1 MTKTLV
7 SAPIASP
14 VVEWK
19 LPASLNEICID
30 ANHNPQLSRILQ
42 SLAAGVSDCH
52 SNRWRGG
59 QMRPQYLVIP
69 KNQWIEMIVPEI
81 AENRKEK
88 EMDKSEAK
96 LGHEN
101 PG

>member
-1 MTKTLV
+1 
-7 SAPIASP
+7 
-14 VVEWK
+14 
-19 LPASLNEICID
+19 
-30 ANHNPQLSRILQ
+30 
-42 SLAAGVSDCH
+42 
-52 SNRWRGG
+52 
-59 QMRPQYLVIP
+59 MRPQYLVIP